1 MSSWDKYWVWSLT
14 ADELERLLERDARHE
29 HPFVKFC
36 IREAMINRRVME
48 TKKSEGDILEEDL
61 F

>member
-1 MSSWDKYWVWSLT
+1 MWSLT
-14 ADELERLLERDARHE
+14 ADELERLLEGDARHE

-36 IREAMINRRVME
+36 IREAMINRRAME
-48 TKKSEGDILEEDL
+48 KKKSDEDVLEEDL

>member
-1 MSSWDKYWVWSLT
+1 MWSLT
-14 ADELERLLERDARHE
+14 ADELERLLERDARNE